1 MKHVDGYSGG
11 PMTTREWIRAYEADP
26 SGFDEL
32 DDRYYC
38 AITGGDVGQRLQPRL
53 GDFDHLLQEAFVRYE
68 QKNKPSRVNTPL
80 KQFNLTADSSSF
92 LPSQVSEFGTVRTVA
107 NLPVATC
114 IGGLS
119 CSVVPSA
126 DKCYVWVDNP
136 CKFTC
141 YGRGLDLVLRF
152 SSVKEVR
159 LSRFFTAPSTV
170 VKEGRIVKPDEEQW
184 SFAVVGHSFGPFI
197 LDITGV

>member
-11 PMTTREWIRAYEADP
+11 PMTTQEWIRAYEADP
-26 SGFDEL
+26 SRFDEL

-38 AITGGDVGQRLQPRL
+38 AITGGDVGQRLPPRL

-68 QKNKPSRVNTPL
+68 QKLKPSRANTPL
-80 KQFNLTADSSSF
+80 KQFKLTADSSSL

-114 IGGLS
+114 TGGLT
-119 CSVVPSA
+119 CSVISCT
-126 DKCYVWVDNP
+126 DKSCVWVDVP

-141 YGRGLDLVLRF
+141 YGRGRDLVLRF
-152 SSVKEVR
+152 SLTKEVR
-159 LSRFFTAPSTV
+159 LSRFFTASSTIV
-170 VKEGRIVKPDEEQW
+170 REVRIEKPDIEQW
-184 SFAVVGHSFGPFI
+184 SFDIAGHSFSPFI